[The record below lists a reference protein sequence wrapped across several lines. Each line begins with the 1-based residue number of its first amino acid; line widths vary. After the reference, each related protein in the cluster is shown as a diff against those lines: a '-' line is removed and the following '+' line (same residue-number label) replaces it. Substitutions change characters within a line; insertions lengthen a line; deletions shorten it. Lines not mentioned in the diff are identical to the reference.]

1 MVTKNLQ
8 AITEINFNEKQRFNS
23 TVSWTLRI
31 RVPEIILKQLVYV
44 KLPISMLKL
53 FLIQSF
59 CNVSNNETKSHF
71 LTSSCYIIYT
81 TAKNKDQDLCLK
93 TEMHNANLQAL
104 TCIRITRKAC
114 SNRLLGLTSF
124 RCWVVPKNLYF

>member
-8 AITEINFNEKQRFNS
+8 AITEINFNEKQIFNS

-31 RVPEIILKQLVYV
+31 RVPEILKQQVYV

-59 CNVSNNETKSHF
+59 CNVSNEKKKSHF

-81 TAKNKDQDLCLK
+81 ISKKKDQYLCLK

-104 TCIRITRKAC
+104 TCIRITRRAC